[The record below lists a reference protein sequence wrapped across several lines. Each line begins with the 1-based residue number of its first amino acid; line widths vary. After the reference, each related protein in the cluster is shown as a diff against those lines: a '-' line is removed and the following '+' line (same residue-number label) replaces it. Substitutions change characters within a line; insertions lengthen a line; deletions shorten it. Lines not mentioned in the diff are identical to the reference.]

1 MGKVIA
7 GFSMSLDGFV
17 ATPDDGVPHILDWDG
32 NGTVRFHCRATGWL
46 PT

>member
-17 ATPDDGVPHILDWDG
+17 AASDDSVPTVIESDRVTHLVY
-32 NGTVRFHCRATGWL
+32 TVRKEAS
-46 PT
+46 